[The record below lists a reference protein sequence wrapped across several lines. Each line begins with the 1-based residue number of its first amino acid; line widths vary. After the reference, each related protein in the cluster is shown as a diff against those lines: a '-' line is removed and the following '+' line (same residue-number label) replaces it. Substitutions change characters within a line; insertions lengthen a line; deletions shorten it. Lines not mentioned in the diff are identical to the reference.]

1 MYSSIFDILHNTDDF
16 KNKNGSDDKKID
28 IQKED
33 ITSSIQETV
42 QAMLTN
48 ENVFKIVVIII
59 ACLNKLHHSGN
70 LD

>member
-1 MYSSIFDILHNTDDF
+1 MYSSIINILHNTDEL
-16 KNKNGSDDKKID
+16 KNKNSSDDNKID

-33 ITSSIQETV
+33 ITSSVKETI
-42 QAMLTN
+42 QAMCTN

-59 ACLNKLHHSGN
+59 ACLNKLHQSGN